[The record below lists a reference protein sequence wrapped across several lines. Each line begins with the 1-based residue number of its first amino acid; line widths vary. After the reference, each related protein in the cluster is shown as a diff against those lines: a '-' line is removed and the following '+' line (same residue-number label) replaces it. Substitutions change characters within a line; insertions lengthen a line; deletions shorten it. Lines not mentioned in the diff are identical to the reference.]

1 MGPSSSAGLRI
12 APRWPSVKM
21 VFLLFKEG
29 LEKKPTGRHGQGAN
43 NISTNII
50 STATCT
56 INIFTNSTR
65 NISTNIS
72 ITTISTSCW
81 SSWKDTLLGR
91 VLHPHQ
97 VVFVR
102 HLLVL
107 TTRRYV
113 SLHSNT

>member
-29 LEKKPTGRHGQGAN
+29 LEKKPAGRRGQGAN
-43 NISTNII
+43 NI
-50 STATCT
+50 
-56 INIFTNSTR
+56 FTNNTT

-72 ITTISTSCW
+72 ITIISTSCW

-107 TTRRYV
+107 RSRRHV